1 MGIKKL
7 KILLIDDEI
16 NFLKLLNS
24 VLSERGYLTIL
35 ASSGKEALEKL
46 KKENNIAVILS
57 DHRMPGMNG
66 VELLEKAKE
75 LAPLTPRIIMT
86 AYQNAEMMEDSINIA
101 EVFRFITKPVQIDNL
116 LEVINAAVQ
125 RYHNNL
131 HEFEKDSHK

>member
-1 MGIKKL
+1 MGIKKIKVL
-7 KILLIDDEI
+7 VVDDEI

-35 ASSGKEALEKL
+35 ASSGDEALKKL
-46 KKENNIAVILS
+46 KIEKNIAVILS

-75 LAPLTPRIIMT
+75 LAPLAPRIIMT

-101 EVFRFITKPVQIDNL
+101 EVYKFITKPVEINNL
-116 LEVINAAVQ
+116 LKIIITAVN
-125 RYHNNL
+125 RYQNNL
-131 HEFEKDSHK
+131 DLIEQTKK

>member
-1 MGIKKL
+1 M
-7 KILLIDDEI
+7 IDDEI

>member
-1 MGIKKL
+1 M
-7 KILLIDDEI
+7 IDDEI

-35 ASSGKEALEKL
+35 ASSGNEALEKL
-46 KKENNIAVILS
+46 KKENDIAVILS

-75 LAPLTPRIIMT
+75 LIPLTPRIIMT
-86 AYQNAEMMEDSINIA
+86 AYQNAEMMEDSINKA

-131 HEFEKDSHK
+131 HEFEKSPQKK